1 MLTLPNREGLSNLM
15 QVFSEKMRS
24 MGVGM
29 RWQEKND
36 QIIIHCDMG
45 ISSILSKA
53 LHYCFEDQYSFD
65 HKGHGVI
72 TSTAPRLKLQPD
84 DEIVHMYHKWQQR
97 IERRNS
103 F

>member
-1 MLTLPNREGLSNLM
+1 MLTLQNREGLSNLM
-15 QVFSEKMRS
+15 HVFSGKMRS
-24 MGVGM
+24 MGVDI
-29 RWQEKND
+29 RWQEKKD

-45 ISSILSKA
+45 ISNILTKA
-53 LHYCFEDQYSFD
+53 LHYCFEDRYTFD
-65 HKGHGVI
+65 HRGRGDI

-97 IERRNS
+97 MERRNS